1 MPKCKICGV
10 SKDAS
15 QMIKIKNRIYVCS
28 DECKVKYESKDK
40 PKTSE
45 RRECTDYIKSIY
57 DGDSSY
63 WRMIGAQLENLKT
76 RYGFTY
82 KGVELTL
89 RYMVEH
95 EEITPTD
102 HILGLVPYYYERTK
116 NDYINTLEINEAF
129 SSYESDECIEIIHTT
144 QKKNRKPQIDLR
156 RGL

>member
-10 SKDAS
+10 SKDTS

-63 WRMIGAQLENLKT
+63 WRMIGAQLENL
-76 RYGFTY
+76 
-82 KGVELTL
+82 TL

-129 SSYESDECIEIIHTT
+129 SGYESDECIEIIHTT